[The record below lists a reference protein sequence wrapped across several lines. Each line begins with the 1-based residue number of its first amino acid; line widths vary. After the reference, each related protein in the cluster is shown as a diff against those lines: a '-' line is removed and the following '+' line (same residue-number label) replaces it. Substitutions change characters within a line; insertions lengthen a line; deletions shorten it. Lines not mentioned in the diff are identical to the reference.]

1 VAHPTKNPR
10 LVSFGLLAAA
20 FALAGC
26 EPAGSGKAPPATA
39 PAPIAVT
46 LVPVIKGVAIRHVDV
61 TGTLYGDVETT
72 VAAKLSGRIESLRA
86 DLGDE
91 VATGELLGSIDRRD
105 YELELAQRESAVLAT
120 LAQLGLTALPDG
132 AFDPSAVPA
141 VRRRRSESDN
151 AQAKLTRAERLFNE
165 KPPLIAEQDLADLR
179 TTWAMARDAAEVE
192 LLAAKALIAKA
203 RSEQSAVDIARQ
215 RLDDTSIRVPA
226 GFSGAAAHF
235 RIAERMV
242 AAGEFMTEGRAMF
255 RLVATDPIRF
265 RANVP
270 ERFAGAIAVGQSA
283 ALWLEGAQEVGA
295 VATSGSV
302 ARIAPRIDEK
312 SRSFEVEIVVANPT
326 GRLKPGAFA
335 RGSIEIRRDPD
346 VTFVPAAAVVTFAGV
361 DRVFSV
367 KDGKAVAHRV
377 RLGQRQGQE
386 PGTADGA
393 AELIEIV
400 GPLPTDQVVL
410 QGAASLSANAPV
422 TLAASK

>member
-1 VAHPTKNPR
+1 
-10 LVSFGLLAAA
+10 
-20 FALAGC
+20 
-26 EPAGSGKAPPATA
+26 
-39 PAPIAVT
+39 
-46 LVPVIKGVAIRHVDV
+46 
-61 TGTLYGDVETT
+61 
-72 VAAKLSGRIESLRA
+72 
-86 DLGDE
+86 
-91 VATGELLGSIDRRD
+91 
-105 YELELAQRESAVLAT
+105 
-120 LAQLGLTALPDG
+120 
-132 AFDPSAVPA
+132 
-141 VRRRRSESDN
+141 
-151 AQAKLTRAERLFNE
+151 
-165 KPPLIAEQDLADLR
+165 
-179 TTWAMARDAAEVE
+179 MARDAAEVE

-335 RGSIEIRRDPD
+335 RGSIEIRRDPRRHLR
-346 VTFVPAAAVVTFAGV
+346 PG
-361 DRVFSV
+361 RRSR
-367 KDGKAVAHRV
+367 HLRRRRS
-377 RLGQRQGQE
+377 RLQRQGRQGRRPSRAARATSR
-386 PGTADGA
+386 PGAWNRGRRGRTHRDRRPASHRPGRPA
-393 AELIEIV
+393 RGGVLERERPGHARRFEVTSETRMSVTKPSGIV
-400 GPLPTDQVVL
+400 T
-410 QGAASLSANAPV
+410 SAG
-422 TLAASK
+422 